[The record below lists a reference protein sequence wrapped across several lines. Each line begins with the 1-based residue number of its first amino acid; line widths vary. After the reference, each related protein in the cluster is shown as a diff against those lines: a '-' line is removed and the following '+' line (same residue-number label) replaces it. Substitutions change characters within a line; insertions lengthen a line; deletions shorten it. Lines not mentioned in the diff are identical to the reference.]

1 MNFIKTL
8 EIIFRNFIIPFLDI
22 ITMTF
27 VIFYVYLFIQKTKA
41 VDLAKGLFIILIVFF
56 IMELIGFPVISW
68 LFEKLLYNI
77 LLLIII
83 LFSPEIRVILM
94 NVGKDTS
101 KILTSQKDEDALQ
114 KIISSIIKLA
124 QRKDGAIFVFARKE
138 NLFDIISSYVS
149 WDAEVSEE
157 VILFLFDK
165 RSIFHDGAIIIDRNF
180 RIKAIAAILP
190 LTDATPD
197 SNILEKHI
205 GTRHRAGLG
214 ISEKSDAIAIVV
226 SEETGQISIFDDG
239 KPYMNIPPQNLKAT
253 FVEHLF
259 REREEENLNL
269 IEEEEID
276 NDEDKKEDKE
286 ENEIEGKEKD

>member
-1 MNFIKTL
+1 MSVIKII
-8 EIIFRNFIIPFLDI
+8 EIIFKNFVIPFLDI

-27 VIFYVYLFIQKTKA
+27 VIFYIYLFIQKTKA
-41 VDLAKGLFIILIVFF
+41 VDLAKGLFIILVVFF
-56 IMELIGFPVISW
+56 LMELIGFPVISW

-101 KILTSQKDEDALQ
+101 KILRSEKDEDSLQ
-114 KIISSIIKLA
+114 KIVSSIIKLA
-124 QRKDGAIFVFARKE
+124 NRRDGAIFVFSRQE
-138 NLFDIISSYVS
+138 NLFDILSSYVR

-165 RSIFHDGAIIIDRNF
+165 KSIFHDGALIIDKNF
-180 RIKAIAAILP
+180 RIKAVSAILP
-190 LTDATPD
+190 LTDASVD

-214 ISEKSDAIAIVV
+214 ISEKSDAIAVV
-226 SEETGQISIFDDG
+226 ISEETGQISIFDDG
-239 KPYMNIPPQNLKAT
+239 KPFMNIPQQNLKAT
-253 FVEHLF
+253 LVEHLF
-259 REREEENLNL
+259 REK
-269 IEEEEID
+269 EEEEIVI
-276 NDEDKKEDKE
+276 NEELENEDK
-286 ENEIEGKEKD
+286 IEKNNKEKKE

>member
-1 MNFIKTL
+1 MNAINILKIILRNYFI
-8 EIIFRNFIIPFLDI
+8 PVLDI

-27 VIFYVYLFIQKTKA
+27 VIFYIYLFIQKSKA
-41 VDLAKGLFIILIVFF
+41 VDLAKGLLIILVVFF

-68 LFEKLLYNI
+68 LFDKLLYNI

-101 KILTSQKDEDALQ
+101 RILRTQKDEDSLQ
-114 KIISSIIKLA
+114 KIISSIIKLSS
-124 QRKDGAIFVFARKE
+124 RKDGAIFVFARKD
-138 NLFDIISSYVS
+138 NLFDLLSSYVR

-165 RSIFHDGAIIIDRNF
+165 KSIFHDGAIIIDNNF
-180 RIKAIAAILP
+180 RIKAVSAILP
-190 LTDATPD
+190 LTDAPAD

-226 SEETGQISIFDDG
+226 SEETGHISIFDDG
-239 KPYMNIPPQNLKAT
+239 NPYMNIPAHNLKAT
-253 FVEHLF
+253 LVEHLF
-259 REREEENLNL
+259 RENEEETK
-269 IEEEEID
+269 IEFT
-276 NDEDKKEDKE
+276 DEDKK
-286 ENEIEGKEKD
+286 

>member
-1 MNFIKTL
+1 MNAIKIL
-8 EIIFRNFIIPFLDI
+8 EIVIKNFLIPVLDI

-27 VIFYVYLFIQKTKA
+27 VIFYIYIFIHKSKA
-41 VDLAKGLFIILIVFF
+41 VDLAKGLLIILVAFF

-68 LFEKLLYNI
+68 LFDKLLYNI

-101 KILTSQKDEDALQ
+101 RILRTQKDEDSLQ
-114 KIISSIIKLA
+114 KIISSIIKLSN
-124 QRKDGAIFVFARKE
+124 RKDGAIFVFARKD
-138 NLFDIISSYVS
+138 NLFDLLSSYVR

-165 RSIFHDGAIIIDRNF
+165 KSIFHDGAIIIDNNF
-180 RIKAIAAILP
+180 RIKAVAAILP
-190 LTDATPD
+190 LTDAPAD

-214 ISEKSDAIAIVV
+214 ISE
-226 SEETGQISIFDDG
+226 
-239 KPYMNIPPQNLKAT
+239 NLT
-253 FVEHLF
+253 LL
-259 REREEENLNL
+259 R
-269 IEEEEID
+269 
-276 NDEDKKEDKE
+276 
-286 ENEIEGKEKD
+286 

>member
-1 MNFIKTL
+1 MSFIKIL
-8 EIIFRNFIIPFLDI
+8 EVIFKNYLIPFFDI

-27 VIFYVYLFIQKTKA
+27 VIFYVYLFIQKSKA
-41 VDLAKGLFIILIVFF
+41 VDLAKGLFMVLVAFF

-101 KILTSQKDEDALQ
+101 KLITSKKDEDSLQ

-124 QRKDGAIFVFARKE
+124 ERRDGAIFVFARND
-138 NLFDIISSYVS
+138 NLFDVISSYVL
-149 WDAEVSEE
+149 WDAEVSLE

-165 RSIFHDGAIIIDRNF
+165 KSIFHDGAIIIDRNF

-190 LTDATPD
+190 LTDSAPD

-214 ISEKSDAIAIVV
+214 ITEKSDAISVVV
-226 SEETGQISIFDDG
+226 SEETGHISIFDDG
-239 KPYMNIPPQNLKAT
+239 SAYMDIPYQNLKAT
-253 FVEHLF
+253 LVEHLY
-259 REREEENLNL
+259 REK
-269 IEEEEID
+269 EEEEFEIID
-276 NDEDKKEDKE
+276 DENIIEDNNKKNENEKLKEDDNKQ
-286 ENEIEGKEKD
+286 